1 MSSRGRTGDATTLIE
16 PRSQTSEGTRL
27 SLQVLGAGI
36 LDSFPLPESGEV
48 LIGRGDEARLRIDD
62 PSISRRHAMVAVHNG
77 VVLIRDLGSA
87 NGTRLGERV
96 LVQNETVELA
106 AGDVV
111 DLGSV
116 MLVLQRGFAARRM
129 RRLLPHGY
137 FESRVEEECESAAAA
152 AGRFALV
159 RLHVDGVAD
168 EGIAEEGLAE
178 ALRSTDVAGLYGPSE
193 YELLL
198 PGAGA
203 DEAARSFA
211 RIQGSMLARAMPV
224 TCGVALFPR
233 DGRTAE
239 ALLSAAN
246 AALGGPRSS
255 DLPAVIVVDAAMQ
268 RIHRLLQRVA
278 PGNISVLVLGE
289 TGTGKEVISET
300 LHRMSPRANGPF
312 LRLNCGGFTE
322 SLLES
327 ELFGHEKGAFT
338 GAVATKPGLLESADG
353 GTVFLDEIG
362 ELPPSLQVKLL
373 RVLEDKQVMRVGA
386 LKPRKIDVRFVSA
399 TNRDLEDE
407 IGRGAFRQD
416 LYYRVSGVSIVIPP
430 LRERVGEIPHLCR
443 LFAAEAVRQVGGRE
457 SVFSPSAMRL
467 LQSYAWP
474 GNIRE
479 LRNVIERAV
488 LLSADGLI
496 TEEHLPTEKMLGGR
510 IAAAPAGHP
519 APGVAFDPYAAAA
532 PVPVSAYAATA
543 HSAEAI
549 LGGPPAGS
557 LQEEI
562 DDVERRRILAAL
574 ESCAGNQ
581 TRAAR
586 MLGISRSTLSARLEQ
601 FGLPR
606 PRKR

>member
-1 MSSRGRTGDATTLIE
+1 
-16 PRSQTSEGTRL
+16 
-27 SLQVLGAGI
+27 
-36 LDSFPLPESGEV
+36 
-48 LIGRGDEARLRIDD
+48 
-62 PSISRRHAMVAVHNG
+62 
-77 VVLIRDLGSA
+77 
-87 NGTRLGERV
+87 
-96 LVQNETVELA
+96 
-106 AGDVV
+106 
-111 DLGSV
+111 V

-159 RLHVDGVAD
+159 RLHIDGVAD
-168 EGIAEEGLAE
+168 ESVAEEGLAE
-178 ALRSTDVAGLYGPSE
+178 ALRATDVAGLYGPSE

-203 DEAARSFA
+203 DEAGRSFA

-246 AALGGPRSS
+246 AALGGPRSG
-255 DLPAVIVVDAAMQ
+255 DLPAVIVVDPAMH
-268 RIHRLLQRVA
+268 RIHRLLQRVG

-289 TGTGKEVISET
+289 TGTGKEVIAET
-300 LHRMSPRANGPF
+300 LHRQSPRANGPF

-373 RVLEDKQVMRVGA
+373 RVLEDKQVQRVGA

-399 TNRDLEDE
+399 TNRDLEEE
-407 IGRGAFRQD
+407 IGRGTFRQD

-430 LRERVGEIPHLCR
+430 LRERVSEIPHLCR
-443 LFAAEAVRQVGGRE
+443 LFAAEAVRQVGGGE

-510 IAAAPAGHP
+510 IAAAPVGLPVA
-519 APGVAFDPYAAAA
+519 GVAADPYAAAA
-532 PVPVSAYAATA
+532 MPVSAYGATA
-543 HSAEAI
+543 HSAEAMH
-549 LGGPPAGS
+549 GGAQGS

>member
-1 MSSRGRTGDATTLIE
+1 M
-16 PRSQTSEGTRL
+16 
-27 SLQVLGAGI
+27 LGAGI

-96 LVQNETVELA
+96 LAQNETVELA

-137 FESRVEEECESAAAA
+137 FEARVEEECESAAASN
-152 AGRFALV
+152 GRFALV
-159 RLHVDGVAD
+159 RLHVDGVTD
-168 EGIAEEGLAE
+168 DSNAEEGLAE
-178 ALRSTDVAGLYGPSE
+178 ALRATDVAGLYGPSE

-224 TCGVALFPR
+224 TCGIALFPR

-246 AALGGPRSS
+246 AELGGPRSG

-268 RIHRLLQRVA
+268 RIHRLLARVG

-289 TGTGKEVISET
+289 TGTGKEVIAET
-300 LHRMSPRANGPF
+300 LHRLSPRANGPF
-312 LRLNCGGFTE
+312 LRLNCGGFSET
-322 SLLES
+322 LLES

-362 ELPPSLQVKLL
+362 ELPSSLQVKLL

-399 TNRDLEDE
+399 TNRDLEE
-407 IGRGAFRQD
+407 
-416 LYYRVSGVSIVIPP
+416 
-430 LRERVGEIPHLCR
+430 
-443 LFAAEAVRQVGGRE
+443 
-457 SVFSPSAMRL
+457 
-467 LQSYAWP
+467 
-474 GNIRE
+474 
-479 LRNVIERAV
+479 
-488 LLSADGLI
+488 
-496 TEEHLPTEKMLGGR
+496 
-510 IAAAPAGHP
+510 
-519 APGVAFDPYAAAA
+519 
-532 PVPVSAYAATA
+532 
-543 HSAEAI
+543 
-549 LGGPPAGS
+549 
-557 LQEEI
+557 
-562 DDVERRRILAAL
+562 
-574 ESCAGNQ
+574 
-581 TRAAR
+581 
-586 MLGISRSTLSARLEQ
+586 
-601 FGLPR
+601 
-606 PRKR
+606 

>member
-1 MSSRGRTGDATTLIE
+1 MTNRGRTGDATTLIE
-16 PRSQTSEGTRL
+16 PRAQASESTRL

-87 NGTRLGERV
+87 NGTRLGERA
-96 LVQNETVELA
+96 LAANETVELA

-116 MLVLQRGFAARRM
+116 MLVLQRGFAARRL

-137 FESRVEEECESAAAA
+137 FEARVQEECESAAAA
-152 AGRFALV
+152 AGRFAVV
-159 RLHVDGVAD
+159 RLHVDGVSD
-168 EGIAEEGLAE
+168 EQIAEEGLAE
-178 ALRSTDVAGLYGPSE
+178 ALRATDVAGLYGPSE

-211 RIQGSMLARAMPV
+211 RIQGSMLSRAMPV

-246 AALGGPRSS
+246 AELGGGPRTG

-268 RIHRLLQRVA
+268 RIHRLLQRVG

-289 TGTGKEVISET
+289 TGVGKEVIAET
-300 LHRMSPRANGPF
+300 LHRMSPRQSGPF
-312 LRLNCGGFTE
+312 LRLNCGGFSET
-322 SLLES
+322 LLES

-373 RVLEDKQVMRVGA
+373 RVIEDKQVMRVGA
-386 LKPRKIDVRFVSA
+386 LKPRRIDVRFVSA

-407 IGRGAFRQD
+407 IMRGNFRQD

-443 LFAAEAVRQVGGRE
+443 LFAADGARQVGGRE
-457 SVFSPSAMRL
+457 PGFSPGAMQL

-488 LLSADGLI
+488 LLASDGII
-496 TEEHLPTEKMLGGR
+496 TEEQLPIEKMLGGR
-510 IAAAPAGHP
+510 IATAPVAYPVG
-519 APGVAFDPYAAAA
+519 GVMRDPYAAAA
-532 PVPVSAYAATA
+532 T
-543 HSAEAI
+543 
-549 LGGPPAGS
+549 PPALGAYPVLPHALQGAPQPTS
-557 LQEEI
+557 LRDEI

>member
-1 MSSRGRTGDATTLIE
+1 MTSRGRTGDATTLIE
-16 PRSQTSEGTRL
+16 PRTHANESTRL

-87 NGTRLGERV
+87 NGTRLGERQ
-96 LVQNETVELA
+96 LAANETVELA

-137 FESRVEEECESAAAA
+137 FEARVEEECESAAAGG
-152 AGRFALV
+152 GRFAV
-159 RLHVDGVAD
+159 IRLHVDGVSD
-168 EGIAEEGLAE
+168 EQVAEEGLAE
-178 ALRSTDVAGLYGPSE
+178 ALRATDVAGLYGPSE

-198 PGAGA
+198 P
-203 DEAARSFA
+203 
-211 RIQGSMLARAMPV
+211 
-224 TCGVALFPR
+224 VALFPR

-255 DLPAVIVVDAAMQ
+255 DLPAAIVVDPAMQ
-268 RIHRLLQRVA
+268 RIHRLLQRIG

-289 TGTGKEVISET
+289 TGAGKEVIAET
-300 LHRMSPRANGPF
+300 LHRLSPRANGPF
-312 LRLNCGGFTE
+312 LRLNCGGFSET
-322 SLLES
+322 LLES

-362 ELPPSLQVKLL
+362 ELPISLQVKLL
-373 RVLEDKQVMRVGA
+373 RVIEDKQVQRVGA
-386 LKPRKIDVRFVSA
+386 LKPRRIDVRFVSA

-407 IGRGAFRQD
+407 IVRGAFRQD
-416 LYYRVSGVSIVIPP
+416 LFYRVSGVSIVIPP
-430 LRERVGEIPHLCR
+430 LRERVSEIPHLCR
-443 LFAAEAVRQVGGRE
+443 LFAAEAARQVGGRE
-457 SVFSPSAMRL
+457 PGVSSGAMKV

-488 LLSADGLI
+488 LLATDGVI
-496 TEEHLPTEKMLGGR
+496 TEEQLPLEKMLGGR
-510 IAAAPAGHP
+510 IAATPIGQP
-519 APGVAFDPYAAAA
+519 VGGVLMNPYAAPPLADG
-532 PVPVSAYAATA
+532 
-543 HSAEAI
+543 HSVQP
-549 LGGPPAGS
+549 GPAMQGLPQPTS
-557 LQEEI
+557 LRDEI

>member
-16 PRSQTSEGTRL
+16 PRSQTAEGTRL

-87 NGTRLGERV
+87 NGTRLGERA
-96 LVQNETVELA
+96 LAANETVELA

-137 FESRVEEECESAAAA
+137 FESRVEEECDSAAAA

-159 RLHVDGVAD
+159 RLHVDGVSD
-168 EGIAEEGLAE
+168 EQIAEEGLAE
-178 ALRSTDVAGLYGPSE
+178 ALRATDVAGLYGPNE

-268 RIHRLLQRVA
+268 RIHRLLQRVG

-289 TGTGKEVISET
+289 TGTGKEVIAET
-300 LHRMSPRANGPF
+300 LHRLSPRANGPF
-312 LRLNCGGFTE
+312 LRLNCGGFSET
-322 SLLES
+322 LLES

-399 TNRDLEDE
+399 TNRDLEEE
-407 IGRGAFRQD
+407 IVRGAFRQD

-430 LRERVGEIPHLCR
+430 LRERLSEIPHLCR
-443 LFAAEAVRQVGGRE
+443 LFTAEGARQVGGPE
-457 SVFSPSAMRL
+457 PAVSPAAMQL
-467 LQSYAWP
+467 LQAYAWP

-488 LLSADGLI
+488 LLASDGVI
-496 TEEHLPTEKMLGGR
+496 TEEHLPIEKMLGGR
-510 IAAAPAGHP
+510 IAAAPVVQSHGGA
-519 APGVAFDPYAAAA
+519 VIDPYAAAA
-532 PVPVSAYAATA
+532 QAYAAPIPPG
-543 HSAEAI
+543 SAQPGT
-549 LGGPPAGS
+549 LRD
-557 LQEEI
+557 EI
-562 DDVERRRILAAL
+562 DDVERRRILSAL